1 METKEQD
8 LQMTFLWLNQENY
21 RTITYTPPNSV
32 ISKEIEV
39 GAQFI
44 GIRDKN
50 GIEIREWDIIKY
62 CDLWTHNENDPEISD
77 VKPAIGIVYWN
88 TEQARFSVDVI
99 QDGEFKLEGEEH
111 RIVFYDYDGV
121 EFNWQDV
128 EVITFEEALEIL
140 WKQ

>member
-1 METKEQD
+1 METKE
-8 LQMTFLWLNQENY
+8 LQMTFLWLNQENH
-21 RTITYTPPNSV
+21 RTITYTLPNSV

-44 GIRDKN
+44 GIKDKN

-62 CDLWTHNENDPEISD
+62 CDLWSHKENDPKISD

-99 QDGEFKLEGEEH
+99 QDGEFKLKGEEH

-121 EFNWQDV
+121 EFNWKDV

-140 WKQ
+140 WK